1 MNNKKEKE
9 LLKKISKKE
18 PRNKGLT
25 IKVTNSEY
33 EKIIKFCR
41 KNNIKISELL
51 RIKIEEILSQIS

>member
-18 PRNKGLT
+18 PRNKGVT

-33 EKIIKFCR
+33 EKITKFCR

-51 RIKIEEILSQIS
+51 RIKIEEILSKIN